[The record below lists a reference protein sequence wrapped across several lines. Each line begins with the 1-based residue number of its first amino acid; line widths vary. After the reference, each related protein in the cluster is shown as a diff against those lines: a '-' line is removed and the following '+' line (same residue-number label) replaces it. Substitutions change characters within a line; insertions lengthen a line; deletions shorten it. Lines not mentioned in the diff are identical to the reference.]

1 MARIVTPS
9 STKNNEW
16 FEQVAPETFSEVDV
30 EQRILLHAS
39 IVYPEFH
46 VFSFKLTVESP
57 YGNAKPDLIF
67 IAKDYSDWWVCEV
80 ELGHH
85 SFAAHVENQIQILTE
100 AKYDT
105 KEAKYICKK
114 HSVLS
119 LDKTLKLF
127 KSVSAKVLV
136 IVNEPKKEWIS
147 SLAKYGALLGVF
159 ELFRS
164 KQNNEIF
171 RVNGQYPSR
180 YIKHISKCFV
190 HPTAQRLLGVVAPG
204 NLKLRKRG
212 RITLKYNNCITEWQ
226 RIDADGQ
233 VWLSPVGQPF
243 LEGIHDYEIYQ
254 QGDGDLVL
262 RRIDI

>member
-1 MARIVTPS
+1 MARIVIPNAA
-9 STKNNEW
+9 KKNEW
-16 FEQVAPETFSEVDV
+16 FEQVAPETFSEMDV
-30 EQRILLHAS
+30 EQKILIHAP

-46 VFSFKLTVESP
+46 VFPFKLTVESP
-57 YGNAKPDLIF
+57 HGNAKPDLIF

-100 AKYDT
+100 AKYDI

-114 HSVLS
+114 YS
-119 LDKTLKLF
+119 LLNYDKTLKLF
-127 KSVSAKVLV
+127 RSVSAKILV
-136 IVNEPKKEWIS
+136 IVNEPKKDWINP
-147 SLAKYGALLGVF
+147 LAKYRALLGVF

-190 HPTAQRLLGVVAPG
+190 HPTAQRLLGVVAPKEL
-204 NLKLRKRG
+204 NLPKRG

-226 RIDADGQ
+226 RVDTDGQ

-243 LEGIHDYEIYQ
+243 LDGIHDYEIYR
-254 QGDGDLVL
+254 QGDGTLVL
-262 RRIDI
+262 RRTDI